1 MADNSVT
8 FVGNLTREPELRFAQ
23 SGIAVVNIGMAV
35 NERRLVNGEWQD
47 QDPIFIN
54 ITAFRELAENV
65 AASLHKGD
73 RVVVTGKLQIRNFER
88 QDGTKGTAVECLAD
102 EVAVSLR
109 RATAEV
115 SRTTRSGGEAGQ
127 GSAPSQGGSRPGNE
141 PYYGDEEPF

>member
-8 FVGNLTREPELRFAQ
+8 FIGNLTREPELRFAQ
-23 SGIAVVNIGMAV
+23 SGIAVVNVGMAI

-54 ITAFRELAENV
+54 VTAFRELAENV
-65 AASLHKGD
+65 AGSLHKGD
-73 RVVVTGKLQIRNFER
+73 RIVVTGKLQVRNFER

-115 SRTTRSGGEAGQ
+115 SRTTRSGGEGGQ
-127 GSAPSQGGSRPGNE
+127 SAPAQATQRAGGES
-141 PYYGDEEPF
+141 YYGDEEPF

>member
-8 FVGNLTREPELRFAQ
+8 FIGNLTREPELRFAQ
-23 SGIAVVNIGMAV
+23 SGIAVVNIGMAI

-47 QDPIFIN
+47 QDPLFIN
-54 ITAFRELAENV
+54 VTAFRELAENV
-65 AASLHKGD
+65 ASSLHKGD
-73 RVVVTGKLQIRNFER
+73 RVIVTGKLQVRNFER

-115 SRTTRSGGEAGQ
+115 SRTTRSGGEGGQ
-127 GSAPSQGGSRPGNE
+127 SAPAPAGPRAGAES
-141 PYYGDEEPF
+141 YYGDEEPF

>member
-8 FVGNLTREPELRFAQ
+8 FIGNLTREPELRFAQ

-47 QDPIFIN
+47 QDPLFIN
-54 ITAFRELAENV
+54 VTAFRELAENV
-65 AASLHKGD
+65 AGSLHKGD
-73 RVVVTGKLQIRNFER
+73 RVVVTGKLQVRNFER

-115 SRTTRSGGEAGQ
+115 SRTTRSGGEGGQ
-127 GSAPSQGGSRPGNE
+127 SAPPPASQRTGGDS
-141 PYYGDEEPF
+141 YYGDEEPF